1 LVNTRHTWQ
10 IYYVCLAT
18 HNQTKCNFVKVLRN
32 YGIAKYDVVRAR
44 LGLGMKMEMG
54 LQMGLGSSSFIV
66 ASGSA

>member
-1 LVNTRHTWQ
+1 
-10 IYYVCLAT
+10 
-18 HNQTKCNFVKVLRN
+18 VKVLRN